1 MKYKTLFI
9 NARGDGKTL
18 EMSIIPRVNDRIMVF
33 ETMQSVSNVIL
44 SPNRAFNDI
53 SADVDAMVTLEG

>member
-9 NARGDGKTL
+9 NARGDGETL

-53 SADVDAMVTLEG
+53 PADVDAMVTLEG